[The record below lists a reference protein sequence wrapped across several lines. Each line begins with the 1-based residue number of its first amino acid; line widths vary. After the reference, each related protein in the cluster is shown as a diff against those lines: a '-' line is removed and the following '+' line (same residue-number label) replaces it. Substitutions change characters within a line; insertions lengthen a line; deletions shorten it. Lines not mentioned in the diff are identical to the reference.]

1 MKEMSNRTQIG
12 YASMHGFITGTRS
25 MTMRNA
31 AKLAILLG
39 MELRPVGRTKR
50 KDRVAR

>member
-1 MKEMSNRTQIG
+1 MKEMSDRTQIG
-12 YASMHGFITGTRS
+12 YASMHGYVTGTRS

-39 MELRPVGRTKR
+39 MELRPAGRRKR
-50 KDRVAR
+50 KDQVAR